1 MFRRLTRPLRHG
13 LLYIAF
19 QVFRGFVAL
28 TPRSL
33 ALAVAGT
40 LARAAYVVGGRIRRG
55 AARRIADVLECDA
68 GEAARICRSMY
79 RNFGLSLVDLM
90 IFGGWRR
97 RRLAGVVR
105 LEGFEHVERAMAEGR
120 GVVGVT
126 GHFSNWELLGG
137 YVARRL
143 GGIAVLATTAYDEN
157 FDRLLVR
164 YRRRLGVRTIYRTE
178 PAAAPLKWLRG
189 GGFLGV
195 LADQDIPSLP
205 GVAVDF
211 LGRPARTPVGPALL
225 ARRAR
230 APIIPMFIVRER
242 DNNYRVVVEEPVAK
256 SASRNVR
263 EAVKEDTATWSA
275 AVARWVRR
283 WPEQWVWVHDRW
295 RARAGD

>member
-19 QVFRGFVAL
+19 QVFRGLVAL
-28 TPRSL
+28 TPRPL
-33 ALAVAGT
+33 ALAVAGA
-40 LARAAYVVGGRIRRG
+40 LARVAFVAGGGIRRG
-55 AARRIADVLECDA
+55 ATRRIADVLGCGA
-68 GEAARICRSMY
+68 GEAARVCRRMY
-79 RNFGLSLVDLM
+79 RNFGLGLVDLI

-97 RRLAGVVR
+97 RWLLRVIR
-105 LEGFEHVERAMAEGR
+105 FEGFEVLERAMAEGR

-126 GHFSNWELLGG
+126 GHFSNWELLGAC
-137 YVARRL
+137 VARRL

-178 PAAAPLKWLRG
+178 PAAAPLRWLRR

-205 GVAVDF
+205 GVTVDF
-211 LGRPARTPVGPALL
+211 LESPARTPVGPALL

-242 DNNYRVVVEEPVAK
+242 DNNYRVVVEAPITK

-263 EAVKEDTATWSA
+263 EAMKEDTAAWSA
-275 AVARWVRR
+275 AVARWVER

-295 RARAGD
+295 RVKAGD

>member
-1 MFRRLTRPLRHG
+1 MLRRLTRPLRHG

-19 QVFRGFVAL
+19 QIFRGFVAV
-28 TPRSL
+28 TPRPL
-33 ALAVAGT
+33 ALAAAGALARVAYVAG
-40 LARAAYVVGGRIRRG
+40 GGIRRG
-55 AARRIADVLECDA
+55 ATRRITDVLGCEA
-68 GEAARICRSMY
+68 GEAAHICRRMY
-79 RNFGLSLVDLM
+79 RHFGLSLVDLI

-97 RRLAGVVR
+97 DRLARVVR
-105 LEGFEHVERAMAEGR
+105 AEGFEHVERAMAEGR

-126 GHFSNWELLGG
+126 GHFSNWELLGA

-205 GVAVDF
+205 GVTVDF

-242 DNNYRVVVEEPVAK
+242 DNDYRVVVEAPVAR
-256 SASRNVR
+256 SSSRNVR
-263 EAVKEDTATWSA
+263 EAVEEDTAGWSA
-275 AVARWVRR
+275 AVARWVKR

-295 RARAGD
+295 RV